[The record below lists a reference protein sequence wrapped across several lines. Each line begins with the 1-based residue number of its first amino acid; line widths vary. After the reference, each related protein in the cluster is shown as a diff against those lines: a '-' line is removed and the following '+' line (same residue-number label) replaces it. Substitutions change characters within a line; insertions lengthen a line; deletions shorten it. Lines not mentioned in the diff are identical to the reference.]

1 MAGSFV
7 GQSSHSRKPS
17 NMRFILL
24 DFFNSGLY
32 ILFLHICRSFQLFLS
47 ILKSFF
53 LDSFYKVLIKS
64 KAFLPPM
71 YLQPGLA
78 GINLGKFLIKRV
90 ITLVKKDMP
99 HVSVSTLAIL
109 YDKFVTWKRLYLL
122 AQQNCVLQTFA
133 TLSPIPGF
141 MQWLLSKLSSQSRF
155 AEDERGT
162 QSNSPSST
170 FSEKVLLPEEEQA
183 IMSLSE

>member
-1 MAGSFV
+1 
-7 GQSSHSRKPS
+7 
-17 NMRFILL
+17 
-24 DFFNSGLY
+24 
-32 ILFLHICRSFQLFLS
+32 
-47 ILKSFF
+47 
-53 LDSFYKVLIKS
+53 
-64 KAFLPPM
+64 M

-99 HVSVSTLAIL
+99 HVSVSTLTIL
-109 YDKFVTWKRLYLL
+109 YKTLLERRVYLL
-122 AQQNCVLQTFA
+122 FQQSYVFFLQTFA

-155 AEDERGT
+155 AEGECGT

-183 IMSLSE
+183 LMSLSE